1 MISKM
6 AENIEHLKSLYP
18 DFLSRERKKLDL
30 IKDENIRKYHVGFL
44 QWINQDLALYS
55 MYIEYDFL
63 KSRQY
68 FSKAAITGEYMVR
81 MYDELMHTSIYKI
94 CYALLSDNSKVIE
107 HYKDLKNTKWDENFL
122 GYQFNT
128 AIQSVLKDDTATLK
142 KQIEGLKKS
151 VTKASPKGAKAYAG
165 CVNVFEGLLNKDK
178 TQIETGIS
186 ELVKTIGKR
195 DELTL
200 VKDFFS
206 IETTAL
212 AKLAWRKGFE
222 INVESS
228 FVPKEMLPVNE
239 LPEYPGYDFFTEI
252 GY

>member
-1 MISKM
+1 M
-6 AENIEHLKSLYP
+6 AKNIEHLKSLYA

-30 IKDENIRKYHVGFL
+30 IKDKNIRKYHIGFL

-63 KSRQY
+63 KARQY

-81 MYDELMHTSIYKI
+81 MYDELLHTSIYKI

-128 AIQSVLKDDTATLK
+128 AIQSVLKDDTVMLE

-151 VTKASPKGAKAYAG
+151 VTKTRPRGAKAFAG
-165 CVNVFEGLLNKDK
+165 CVDVFEGLLNEDK
-178 TQIETGIS
+178 TQIKRGIN
-186 ELVKTIGKR
+186 ELVRTIGKR

-200 VKDFFS
+200 VRDYFS

-212 AKLAWRKGFE
+212 AKLAWRKGYE
-222 INVESS
+222 INIESS
-228 FVPKEMLPVNE
+228 FVPKEMLPIKV
-239 LPEYPGYDFFTEI
+239 LPDYPGYDFFKEI

>member
-1 MISKM
+1 MNTIDFL
-6 AENIEHLKSLYP
+6 HSLYERSIE
-18 DFLSRERKKLDL
+18 DEKFLLSKISIPEEKASFIGSFEGNAR
-30 IKDENIRKYHVGFL
+30 YF
-44 QWINQDLALYS
+44 ALHS
-55 MYIEYDFL
+55 MYIEHDYI
-63 KSRQY
+63 KARQF
-68 FSKAAITGEYMVR
+68 FSKAAVSSEYMVR
-81 MYDELMHTSIYKI
+81 KHDWLLHTSIYSI

-107 HYKDLKNTKWDENFL
+107 HYKELKNTKWDENFL

-128 AIQSVLKDDTATLK
+128 AIQSVLKDETETLK
-142 KQIEGLKKS
+142 KQIEGLKKA

-178 TQIETGIS
+178 TQIETGIN

-200 VKDFFS
+200 VKGFFS

>member
-1 MISKM
+1 MNTTKLTGLYAMFLDDEKFNLQKIQIPEEKRNYIGF
-6 AENIEHLKSLYP
+6 AELNNRS
-18 DFLSRERKKLDL
+18 
-30 IKDENIRKYHVGFL
+30 
-44 QWINQDLALYS
+44 LALHA
-55 MYIEYDFL
+55 MYVLQDFD
-63 KSRQY
+63 KARNY
-68 FSKAAITGEYMVR
+68 FYKAAICGEYMVR

-107 HYKDLKNTKWDENFL
+107 HYKELKNTKWDENFL

-128 AIQSVLKDDTATLK
+128 AIQSVLKDETETLK
-142 KQIEGLKKS
+142 KQIEGLKKA
-151 VTKASPKGAKAYAG
+151 VTKASPKGAKAYVG

-178 TQIETGIS
+178 TQIETGIN

-195 DELTL
+195 DDLTL

>member
-1 MISKM
+1 MNTI
-6 AENIEHLKSLYP
+6 
-18 DFLSRERKKLDL
+18 DFLHSFYERSIDDEIFLLSKIL
-30 IKDENIRKYHVGFL
+30 IPEEKAAFVGSFEG
-44 QWINQDLALYS
+44 NARYFALHS
-55 MYIEYDFL
+55 MYVEQDYI
-63 KSRQY
+63 KARQF
-68 FSKAAITGEYMVR
+68 FSKAAISSEYMVR
-81 MYDELMHTSIYKI
+81 KHDWLLHTSIYSI
-94 CYALLSDNSKVIE
+94 CYALLSDNSKIIE

-128 AIQSVLKDDTATLK
+128 AIQSVLKDDAETLK

-165 CVNVFEGLLNKDK
+165 CVNVFEGLSNKNK
-178 TQIETGIS
+178 TQIEAGIN

-195 DELTL
+195 DDLTL

-222 INVESS
+222 INIESRY
-228 FVPKEMLPVNE
+228 VPKEILSIKE
-239 LPEYPGYDFFTEI
+239 LPEYPGYVFFKEI

>member
-1 MISKM
+1 MNTTKLTGLYAMFLDDEKFNLQKIQIPEEKKNYIGF
-6 AENIEHLKSLYP
+6 AELNN
-18 DFLSRERKKLDL
+18 R
-30 IKDENIRKYHVGFL
+30 G
-44 QWINQDLALYS
+44 LALHA
-55 MYIEYDFL
+55 MYVLQDFD
-63 KSRQY
+63 KARNY
-68 FSKAAITGEYMVR
+68 FYKAAICGEYMVR

-128 AIQSVLKDDTATLK
+128 AIQSVLKDDNETLK

-151 VTKASPKGAKAYAG
+151 VTKPIPKGAKAYAG

-178 TQIETGIS
+178 TQIKTGIN

-222 INVESS
+222 VNVQSS
-228 FVPKEMLPVNE
+228 FVPKEMLPIKE
-239 LPEYPGYDFFTEI
+239 LPEYPGYEFFKEI